1 MTRFLCFL
9 AAFVPLS
16 ASAQDAIVS
25 IGGPVTEIIY
35 ALDQQDRIV
44 ARDTTSTYPAAAN
57 ALPDVGYMRALSA
70 EGVLSVAPDLIITR
84 DTAGP
89 PEVLEQLD
97 AAAVPIVKVVDGF
110 SEQSVLDAINTVGS
124 ALGQDAAA
132 HDLMAAVGAD
142 FATLAKKRDAIDM
155 PVRAMFVLSNQGG
168 RLNVAG
174 RGTGADG
181 IIHLAGAVNVMA
193 EDFQGYKIMNDEAI
207 IAAAPDVVIMMT
219 GRGDHSGAQ
228 DDILSLPSLAQT
240 PAGKNGGFVLID
252 GAALGFGPRTAEFA
266 TKLSGDLYPT
276 TTIGH

>member
-1 MTRFLCFL
+1 MHRFICVL
-9 AAFVPLS
+9 AALVPFS
-16 ASAQDAIVS
+16 TAAQDAIVS

-57 ALPDVGYMRALSA
+57 ALPDVGYLRALSA
-70 EGVLSVAPDLIITR
+70 EGVLSVGPDLIITR

-97 AAAVPIVKVVDGF
+97 AAAVPLVKVKDGF
-110 SEQSVLDAINTVGS
+110 SAQSVIDAIHTVGT
-124 ALGQDAAA
+124 ALDQETAATALAETVDAQ
-132 HDLMAAVGAD
+132 
-142 FATLAKKRDAIDM
+142 FSTLAEQRAAITT

-168 RLNVAG
+168 RLNIAG
-174 RGTGADG
+174 LGTGADG
-181 IIHLAGAVNVMA
+181 IINLSGAVNVMA
-193 EDFQGYKIMNDEAI
+193 DEFHGYKIMNDEAI

-219 GRGDHSGAQ
+219 SRGDHSGAK

-240 PAGKNGGFVLID
+240 PAGENGGFVLID

-266 TKLSGDLYPT
+266 MTLLGDLYPSVKSE
-276 TTIGH
+276 H